1 MCIGD
6 VLIKLNFTSDLT
18 SQDFDFDNLIKIKDY
33 RLLKGKTKSV
43 EYQQFQND
51 KLNVFMYYTP
61 LKDIVLKSS
70 DNYAIQTFMSSI
82 DLSPEPALAEFEI
95 ALSYIFAGKSQ
106 RLYARHVR
114 SFLRIWRNSRIEL
127 DNFELQSNIYSSYYY
142 LYSSLPA
149 QNHFGSLNQ
158 FYNLSPGTLSRG
170 TVDDDYQ
177 GHSFWDAGFF
187 QKLEKLKFFYR

>member
-1 MCIGD
+1 M
-6 VLIKLNFTSDLT
+6 
-18 SQDFDFDNLIKIKDY
+18 
-33 RLLKGKTKSV
+33 LKGKTKSV

-187 QKLEKLKFFYR
+187 QKLEKLKFLL